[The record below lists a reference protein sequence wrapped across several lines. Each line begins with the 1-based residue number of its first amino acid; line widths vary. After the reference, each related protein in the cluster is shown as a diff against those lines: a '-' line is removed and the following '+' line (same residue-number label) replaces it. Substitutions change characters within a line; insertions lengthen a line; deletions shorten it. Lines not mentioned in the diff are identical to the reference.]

1 MPAGPH
7 PCLGGALLAV
17 AGGLMVLAL
26 GLALAGYLRRR
37 DELAARRA
45 PPGPPAAPP
54 APLPAEAP
62 TRPLARAEPTPQ
74 SPALLA
80 PAARRYDPDATTRPY
95 PRPPSSRPPLPD
107 AARTLSQSQNDLANA
122 IEADAQRMR
131 ESAGKPIPVPP
142 EFRKKGP

>member
-1 MPAGPH
+1 MTGPN
-7 PCLGGALLAV
+7 PCLGAVLIGVAVLLGSV
-17 AGGLMVLAL
+17 AL

-37 DELAARRA
+37 DELVARRA

-54 APLPAEAP
+54 ASPPAEAP
-62 TRPLARAEPTPQ
+62 PREA
-74 SPALLA
+74 PALLA

-122 IEADAQRMR
+122 IEADAQRLR
-131 ESAGKPIPVPP
+131 ESAGKPIQVPDA
-142 EFRKKGP
+142 FRTKKGKP